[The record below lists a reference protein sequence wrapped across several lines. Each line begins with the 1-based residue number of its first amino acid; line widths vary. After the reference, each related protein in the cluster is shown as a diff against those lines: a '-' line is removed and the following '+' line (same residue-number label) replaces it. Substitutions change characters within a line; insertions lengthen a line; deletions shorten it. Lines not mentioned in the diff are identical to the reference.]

1 MVHIECFIH
10 GNYRWNE
17 GKGNVSSE
25 FGLVGVH
32 VMELVWLI
40 DEDIVNYNKSF
51 STFSTSIQSSN
62 SSSACVHK

>member
-1 MVHIECFIH
+1 
-10 GNYRWNE
+10 
-17 GKGNVSSE
+17 VSSE

>member
-1 MVHIECFIH
+1 MVQIECFIH

-17 GKGNVSSE
+17 GKGNMSSE

-32 VMELVWLI
+32 EMELVWLI
-40 DEDIVNYNKSF
+40 DEDIANYNKKIPR
-51 STFSTSIQSSN
+51 FSTSIQSSN

>member
-1 MVHIECFIH
+1 MVHIVIIDGMKAKE
-10 GNYRWNE
+10 
-17 GKGNVSSE
+17 SE

-62 SSSACVHK
+62 SSSAYVHK